1 MPVPQ
6 ENRLIGRTDAGGRFL
21 LPDLAPYS
29 PNRLATDTSE
39 LPLDAHVRTASIDV
53 VPQQLAGLVAR
64 FEVERYVAARAPE
77 GACEVKFDGDPAPGA
92 APARIGPLT
101 CAPLGGP

>member
-1 MPVPQ
+1 M
-6 ENRLIGRTDAGGRFL
+6 
-21 LPDLAPYS
+21 
-29 PNRLATDTSE
+29 
-39 LPLDAHVRTASIDV
+39 
-53 VPQQLAGLVAR
+53 PQQLAGLVAR

-77 GACEVKFDGDPAPGA
+77 GACEVKFDVDPAPGA